1 MYELIRKKRDGL
13 ALTGPE
19 IAFFVDGYVRGE
31 IPDYQASALLMAIC
45 LRGMDRQETALLT
58 GCMARSGEMAD
69 LSPVP
74 GVKVDKHSTGGVG
87 DKTTLVCAPI
97 AAACGVPVAKMSGRG
112 LGHTGGTVDKLES
125 IPGLR
130 TAVGREEF
138 LQMVRQNG
146 IALIGQSGNIAPADK
161 KIYALRDVTATVE
174 SLPLIASSIMSK
186 KLAAGSDAILLDVKT
201 GSGAFMKT
209 LEGSIALAQE
219 MVEIG
224 VRNGRRMA
232 ALVTDMDT
240 PLGHAVGNA
249 LEVAESV
256 AVLKGHGPADL
267 TELCLLL
274 ASEMLVLAGKGSP
287 EDCRKL
293 AEDAVST
300 GRAFEKLRAMAQ
312 AQGGDV
318 SVLDDIG
325 RFPQAPVVQEVRAA
339 QDGWVTRIQTEQ
351 CGVASVVLGAG
362 RERKE
367 DPIDPSAGLMLVK
380 KVGDRVHQ
388 GETLAWMHTARS
400 EKLPEAESL
409 LNGAYELGETP
420 PPPHKLVYAR
430 VTADGVEML

>member
-1 MYELIRKKRDGL
+1 MRMYDLIRKKRDGL

-19 IAFFVDGYVRGE
+19 IGFFVDGYVRGE
-31 IPDYQASALLMAIC
+31 IPDYQVSALLMAVC
-45 LRGMDRQETALLT
+45 LRGMDQQETALLT

-69 LSPVP
+69 LSSVP
-74 GVKVDKHSTGGVG
+74 GIKVDKHSTGGVG

-138 LQMVRQNG
+138 LRMVRENG

-201 GSGAFMKT
+201 GSGAFLKT
-209 LEGSIALAQE
+209 LEGSVALAQE

-274 ASEMLVLAGKGSP
+274 AAEMLVLAGKGSL
-287 EDCRKL
+287 ETCRKL
-293 AEDAVST
+293 AGDAVST
-300 GRAFEKLRAMAQ
+300 G
-312 AQGGDV
+312 
-318 SVLDDIG
+318 
-325 RFPQAPVVQEVRAA
+325 
-339 QDGWVTRIQTEQ
+339 
-351 CGVASVVLGAG
+351 
-362 RERKE
+362 
-367 DPIDPSAGLMLVK
+367 
-380 KVGDRVHQ
+380 
-388 GETLAWMHTARS
+388 
-400 EKLPEAESL
+400 
-409 LNGAYELGETP
+409 
-420 PPPHKLVYAR
+420 
-430 VTADGVEML
+430 